1 MQQWL
6 HVMGQI
12 LVDNHAHAMS
22 TFQLDHVQYVM
33 EISQRH
39 KSNDAAGV
47 VKDIAGRSSSEK
59 SVAPLITLS
68 YGEMRQSRLVR
79 RHCVNLVSAALLIA
93 LSSSWPL
100 GLVINNNER
109 RRKQKCTL
117 QSATDLF
124 SVHHWQGRQTR
135 RKMQKYKLYFKY
147 RNVNSCTWS
156 SRLFPVC
163 CAVVI
168 VVSDGTSTQFVLML

>member
-1 MQQWL
+1 MT
-6 HVMGQI
+6 GQI
-12 LVDNHAHAMS
+12 LVDNHAPAMS

-93 LSSSWPL
+93 LSSS
-100 GLVINNNER
+100 
-109 RRKQKCTL
+109 
-117 QSATDLF
+117 
-124 SVHHWQGRQTR
+124 
-135 RKMQKYKLYFKY
+135 
-147 RNVNSCTWS
+147 
-156 SRLFPVC
+156 
-163 CAVVI
+163 
-168 VVSDGTSTQFVLML
+168 